1 MYDLPTIVHE
11 WKYRY
16 MLYTSAK
23 CVLPNCFFFFVLT
36 QRHGAASQDG
46 PQKEHS
52 GELEAGTY
60 SERHASEMLLTASR
74 HLAEAD
80 ISVK

>member
-1 MYDLPTIVHE
+1 MEIKIRVIYLSKVGFTE
-11 WKYRY
+11 
-16 MLYTSAK
+16 LFLFLF
-23 CVLPNCFFFFVLT
+23 CFVLT
-36 QRHGAASQDG
+36 QSHGAASQDG

-60 SERHASEMLLTASR
+60 SKRYALEMLLTASR
-74 HLAEAD
+74 HPAEAD